1 MARHLRRQNSVHLHS
16 LHVLSIAAT
25 VVAAIARVSIGGDRL
40 PAEAPTPTGTPVRA
54 YAALDKAVME
64 FMDRNDCPAATAAVS
79 LNNKPVFSRGYGW
92 RDSQE
97 TKHTLPDA
105 LLRIGGITQSITA
118 AAVHK
123 LIRDGKLTGDTKVF
137 PYLKLKPLRPD
148 NPDHRLDV
156 ITIDQLLEHQGGWDA
171 SQYDPFL
178 HVHDIDKTLH
188 VKRRLRPLEVVRYML
203 SEPLQFDPGTQTVN
217 SNFGYC
223 VLGRVIEKATAKS
236 YVNYVRDD
244 ILKPL
249 GIEDIRG
256 GRHFASDRDP
266 REVWSPVK
274 DVPVELMDSFGGLV
288 ATAPALCKFFDH
300 YWANGQPRQLGQ
312 DKQWFF
318 FGSIP
323 GTTAI
328 IRQRPDGYNIAII
341 CSVRKKE
348 PLTEKDEGTLRG
360 QIDEAID
367 KAAAA
372 GTN

>member
-1 MARHLRRQNSVHLHS
+1 MARHRRRQNRVHPHCLY
-16 LHVLSIAAT
+16 VLCIAAT
-25 VVAAIARVSIGGDRL
+25 VVAAIATAAVGCDRL

-54 YAALDKAVME
+54 YSGVDKAVME

-79 LNNKPVFSRGYGW
+79 LNNKLVFSRGYGW

-118 AAVHK
+118 SAVRK

-178 HVHDIDKTLH
+178 HVRDIDKTLH
-188 VKRRLRPLEVVRYML
+188 VTRRLRPLEVVRYML
-203 SEPLQFDPGTQTVN
+203 SEPLQFDPGTQRVN

-236 YVNYVRDD
+236 YVNSVRDD
-244 ILKPL
+244 ILKPI
-249 GIEDIRG
+249 GVEDIRA

-274 DVPVELMDSFGGLV
+274 DVPVEVMDSFGGLV
-288 ATAPALCKFFDH
+288 ASAPALCKFFDH
-300 YWANGQPRQLGQ
+300 YWANGQPRQPGE

>member
-1 MARHLRRQNSVHLHS
+1 MARYPSGPNRPQHRSVYM
-16 LHVLSIAAT
+16 IRFAAT
-25 VVAAIARVSIGGDRL
+25 VVAAIARAAVAGDRL
-40 PAEAPTPTGTPVRA
+40 PAETPTPTGTPVRA
-54 YAALDKAVME
+54 YAAIDKAVIE
-64 FMDRNDCPAATAAVS
+64 FMERNDCPAATAAVS
-79 LNNKPVFSRGYGW
+79 LNNKLVFSRGYGW
-92 RDSQE
+92 RDSVE

-105 LLRIGGITQSITA
+105 LLRIGGVTQSITA
-118 AAVHK
+118 AAVRK
-123 LIRDGKLTGDTKVF
+123 LIRDCKLTGDTKVF

-178 HVHDIDKTLH
+178 HVRDIDKTLH
-188 VKRRLRPLEVVRYML
+188 VTRRLRPLEIVRYML

-223 VLGRVIEKATAKS
+223 VLGRVIEKATGKA
-236 YVNYVRDD
+236 YANYVRDD
-244 ILKPL
+244 ICTPI
-249 GIEDIRG
+249 GIEDIRAA
-256 GRHFASDRDP
+256 RHFASDRDP
-266 REVWSPVK
+266 REVWTPVK
-274 DVPVELMDSFGGLV
+274 DVPVEMMDSFGGLV
-288 ATAPALCKFFDH
+288 ASAPALCKFFDH
-300 YWANGQPRQLGQ
+300 YWANGQPRKVGD

-318 FGSIP
+318 FGSIS
-323 GTTAI
+323 GTTSI

-341 CSVRKKE
+341 CSVRKKQ
-348 PLTEKDEGTLRG
+348 PLAEKDEGALRE

>member
-1 MARHLRRQNSVHLHS
+1 MLT
-16 LHVLSIAAT
+16 IAAT
-25 VVAAIARVSIGGDRL
+25 LVAAIAQAAVAGDRL
-40 PAEAPTPTGTPVRA
+40 PGETPAPTGTPVRA
-54 YAALDKAVME
+54 YAALDKAVMA
-64 FMDRNDCPAATAAVS
+64 FMDRNDCPAATTAVS
-79 LNNKPVFSRGYGW
+79 LNNKLVFSRGYGW
-92 RDSQE
+92 RDSLE

-105 LLRIGGITQSITA
+105 LLRIGGVTQSITA
-118 AAVHK
+118 AAVPQA

-137 PYLKLKPLRPD
+137 AYLKLKPLRPD

-178 HVHDIDKTLH
+178 HVRDIDKTLH
-188 VKRRLRPLEVVRYML
+188 VTRRLRPLEIVRYML

-244 ILKPL
+244 ILKPI
-249 GIEDIRG
+249 GIEDIRA

-266 REVWSPVK
+266 REVWTPVK
-274 DVPVELMDSFGGLV
+274 DVPVEMMDSFGGLV
-288 ATAPALCKFFDH
+288 ASAPALCKFFDH
-300 YWANGQPRQLGQ
+300 YWANGQPRKLGE

-318 FGSIP
+318 FGSIS

-328 IRQRPDGYNIAII
+328 IRQRPDGYNVAII
-341 CSVRKKE
+341 CSVRKQQ
-348 PLTEKDEGTLRG
+348 PLAEKDEGTLRE

-372 GTN
+372 QPN

>member
-1 MARHLRRQNSVHLHS
+1 
-16 LHVLSIAAT
+16 
-25 VVAAIARVSIGGDRL
+25 
-40 PAEAPTPTGTPVRA
+40 
-54 YAALDKAVME
+54 
-64 FMDRNDCPAATAAVS
+64 
-79 LNNKPVFSRGYGW
+79 
-92 RDSQE
+92 
-97 TKHTLPDA
+97 
-105 LLRIGGITQSITA
+105 
-118 AAVHK
+118 
-123 LIRDGKLTGDTKVF
+123 
-137 PYLKLKPLRPD
+137 
-148 NPDHRLDV
+148 
-156 ITIDQLLEHQGGWDA
+156 
-171 SQYDPFL
+171 
-178 HVHDIDKTLH
+178 
-188 VKRRLRPLEVVRYML
+188 
-203 SEPLQFDPGTQTVN
+203 LQFDPGTQTVN

-367 KAAAA
+367 KAAAI